1 LQSSIA
7 DTSLSD
13 AGSWG
18 KILLMRPE
26 EKARVKIDQMLE
38 DAGWKV
44 VDREAYSP
52 TITAAAIREALLLGN
67 CEADYLLFINGKAVG
82 VLEAKREEIDVA
94 SDRVCEQAAGYT
106 RYAPRCYPSY
116 GRPLPFIYQSNGN
129 TTLFRD
135 CRDEYSDYDYLNR
148 IHTPKELV
156 KMLGIDDPYA
166 GLPTLKKKGLR
177 DCQYEAITE
186 LEYSFRTGQDRALL
200 VLATGAGKTY
210 TACMSAYRFLAYTPM
225 KRILFLVDRN
235 NLGKQAEV
243 EFGMFRLTEN
253 GDPFN
258 TIYTVNRL
266 KSNIIPADSNVVIS
280 TIQRLFSLLTGRE
293 IIDDDDDDE
302 DTVTDEVQLSGNM
315 VLPPD
320 FFDLVIIDECHRSIY
335 GEWRRVLEYFSSAK
349 MIGLTAT
356 PVPETMAFFNNN
368 RVVNYTLERSI
379 VDNVNVDCRVYRI
392 KTEATENGGAIRKG
406 DKLKRVTRYTGTVEE
421 IKNEESRSY
430 TREELN
436 RSIINPAQIK
446 LVLETYRDAVY
457 TEMFTDPQR
466 EPNMDY
472 LPKTLIFA
480 LNENHATNIVNIAKE
495 VFGRTDDKYVQK
507 ITYSSG
513 DSNEL
518 IRQFRNDKEFRI
530 AVTCTLVATGTD
542 VKPLE
547 VLIFMRDVA
556 SEPLYIQMKGR
567 GVRTIDDDQL
577 RNVTPNAFSKD
588 CFFLVDAVGVTESIK
603 NVPGAGTGP
612 QGPTITLKRLL
623 ELLTHG
629 NVSDENLRLLA
640 SKLPR
645 IDRKCNDDQ
654 RDEFEHLAH
663 ASMRE
668 ISSNIFEAF
677 ERDALPPYEDFNEPN
692 NERKAL
698 VAPLTHHP
706 DARHYLLILAAGF
719 METLQPGED
728 TLISKGFSQEE
739 ALEVTSAFEKYCNEH
754 KDEIEALRMIYNND
768 GEPLTYVILKD
779 LENKLKMANN
789 KFHSSRVW
797 NSYAIVNPQ
806 SVKKY
811 TTKEEKEALTNIIQL
826 VRFANHQIEKL
837 ESLYPQA
844 QQRFNLWYGQMQ
856 RTVTETQISIIR
868 QIVDYIAS
876 NGACTIKDIID
887 DDRSRAAQLINAF
900 GGKEQA
906 DEALVSLSR
915 FLLYRKTA

>member
-1 LQSSIA
+1 M
-7 DTSLSD
+7 T
-13 AGSWG
+13 
-18 KILLMRPE
+18 PE
-26 EKARVKIDQMLE
+26 EKARVKIDQMFE
-38 DAGWKV
+38 DAGWQV
-44 VDREAYSP
+44 VDRDFYSP
-52 TITAAAIREALLLGN
+52 TITAAAIREGLLEGN
-67 CEADYLLFINGKAVG
+67 READYFLFLNGMAVG
-82 VLEAKREEIDVA
+82 VLEAKRKEVNVA
-94 SDRVCEQAAGYT
+94 SDVVCEQAIRYT
-106 RYAPRCYPSY
+106 RYVPADRYRAIASL
-116 GRPLPFIYQSNGN
+116 LPFIFVSNGEE
-129 TTLFRD
+129 TYFRD
-135 CRDEYSDYDYLNR
+135 CRDEESNLEPINR
-148 IHTPKELV
+148 IYTPKEMV
-156 KMLGIDDPYA
+156 KLLGIEDPYA
-166 GLPTLKKKGLR
+166 GLPTLSKKGLR
-177 DCQYEAITE
+177 DCQYEAISE
-186 LEYSFRTGQDRALL
+186 LEGSFRAGQNRALL

-210 TACMSAYRFLAYTPM
+210 TACMAAYRFLAYTPM

-235 NLGKQAEV
+235 NLGKQAEG

-258 TIYTVNRL
+258 TIFTVNRL
-266 KSNIIPADSNVVIS
+266 KSNKVPSDSNVVIS
-280 TIQRLFSLLTGRE
+280 TIQRLFSLLSGKE
-293 IIDDDDDDE
+293 ITDDDDDD
-302 DTVTDEVQLSGNM
+302 DPATGEVELPGNIQ
-315 VLPPD
+315 LPPD
-320 FFDLVIIDECHRSIY
+320 FFDVIIIDECHRSIY
-335 GEWRRVLEYFSSAK
+335 GDWRKVLEYFNTAK

-356 PVPETMAFFNNN
+356 PVPETLAFFNKNL
-368 RVVNYTLERSI
+368 VVNYTLERSI
-379 VDNVNVDCRVYRI
+379 VDGVNVDGRIFRI
-392 KTEATENGGAIRKG
+392 KTEATENGGAILKG
-406 DKLKRVTRYTGTVEE
+406 QKLKRVTKYTGEVED
-421 IKNEESRSY
+421 IKNEETKNY

-436 RSIINPAQIK
+436 RSVINPAQIK

-466 EPNMDY
+466 EPIMDY

-480 LNENHATNIVNIAKE
+480 LNENHATNIVKIAKE
-495 VFGRTDDKYVQK
+495 VFGRTDDKFVQK

-547 VLIFMRDVA
+547 VVMFMRDVA

-567 GVRTIDDDQL
+567 GVRTIGDDQL

-588 CFFLVDAVGVTESIK
+588 CYFLVDAVGVTESHK
-603 NVPGAGTGP
+603 TVPGGGNGP
-612 QGPTITLKRLL
+612 QGPTITLRRLL

-629 NVSDENLRLLA
+629 NVSDENLLTLA
-640 SKLPR
+640 ARLPR
-645 IDRKCNDDQ
+645 IDKKCNDKQ
-654 RDEFEHLAH
+654 REHFQELAH
-663 ASMRE
+663 TSIKE
-668 ISSNIFEAF
+668 ISSNIYEAYQRGL
-677 ERDALPPYEDFNEPN
+677 EVYKDINDPN
-692 NERKAL
+692 LERKTL

-706 DARHYLLILAAGF
+706 EARHFLLILAAGF
-719 METLQPGED
+719 VETLQPGED

-739 ALEVTSAFEKYCNEH
+739 AKDLTSAFEKYCEDH
-754 KDEIEALRMIYNND
+754 QDEIEALRMIYNNE
-768 GEPLTYVILKD
+768 GEPLTYYILKD

-789 KFHSSRVW
+789 KFQSSRIW

-806 SVKKY
+806 SVKRY

-856 RTVTETQISIIR
+856 RTVTESQIAIIR

-887 DDRSRAAQLINAF
+887 DDKTRAAQLINAF
-900 GGKEQA
+900 GGKQQA
-906 DEALVSLSR
+906 DEALVSLSK

>member
-1 LQSSIA
+1 M
-7 DTSLSD
+7 T
-13 AGSWG
+13 
-18 KILLMRPE
+18 PE
-26 EKARVKIDQMLE
+26 EKARVKIDQMFE

-44 VDREAYSP
+44 VDRDFYSP
-52 TITAAAIREALLLGN
+52 TITAAAIREGLLEGN
-67 CEADYLLFINGKAVG
+67 HEADYFLFINGKAVG
-82 VLEAKREEIDVA
+82 VLEAKRAEVDV
-94 SDRVCEQAAGYT
+94 SSNKVCEQAIRYT
-106 RYAPRCYPSY
+106 RYVPPCYQAY
-116 GRPLPFIYQSNGN
+116 GRPLPFIYQSNGE
-129 TTLFRD
+129 TTFFRD
-135 CRDEYSDYDYLNR
+135 CRDEESELEDMNR
-148 IHTPKELV
+148 IHTPKEMV

-166 GLPTLKKKGLR
+166 GLPSLESKKKALR

-186 LEYSFRTGQDRALL
+186 LENSFRSGQNRALI

-210 TACMSAYRFLAYTPM
+210 TACMAAYRFLAYTPM

-235 NLGKQAEV
+235 NLGKQAEG

-258 TIYTVNRL
+258 TIYSVNRL
-266 KSNIIPADSNVVIS
+266 KSNKVPSDSNVVIS
-280 TIQRLFSLLTGRE
+280 TIQRLFSLLTGQE
-293 IIDDDDDDE
+293 IDDNDDDDE
-302 DTVTDEVQLSGNM
+302 VTGVGEVQLPGNLK
-315 VLPPD
+315 LPQN
-320 FFDLVIIDECHRSIY
+320 FFDLIIIDECHRSIY
-335 GEWRRVLEYFSSAK
+335 GEWRKVLEYFSSAK

-368 RVVNYTLERSI
+368 RIVNYTLERSI
-379 VDNVNVDCRVYRI
+379 VDGVNVDARIYRI
-392 KTEATENGGAIRKG
+392 KTEAAENGGAILKG
-406 DKLKRVTRYTGTVEE
+406 QTIRRVTKYTGEVET
-421 IKNEESRSY
+421 IKNEETRSY

-436 RSIINPAQIK
+436 RSVINPAQIK

-480 LNENHATNIVNIAKE
+480 LNEAHATNIVKIARE
-495 VFGRTDDKYVQK
+495 VFGRTDNKFVQK

-567 GVRTIDDDQL
+567 GVRTIGDDQL

-588 CFFLVDAVGVTESIK
+588 CYFLVDAVGVTESHK
-603 NVPGAGTGP
+603 TVPGGGNGP
-612 QGPTITLKRLL
+612 QGPTITLRRLL

-629 NVSDENLRLLA
+629 NVADEYLLTLA
-640 SKLPR
+640 AKLPR
-645 IDRKCNDDQ
+645 IDRKCNDKQ
-654 RDEFEHLAH
+654 REQFHELAH

-668 ISSNIFEAF
+668 ISSNIYEAF
-677 ERDALPPYEDFNEPN
+677 EKDLLPPYEDINEPN
-692 NERKAL
+692 NERKGL

-706 DARHYLLILAAGF
+706 EARHYLLILAAGF
-719 METLQPGED
+719 LETLQPGED
-728 TLISKGFSQEE
+728 NLISKGFSQEE
-739 ALEVTSAFEKYCNEH
+739 ATEVTSAFEKYCDDH
-754 KDEIEALRMIYNND
+754 QDEIEALRMIYNNE
-768 GEPLTYVILKD
+768 GEPLTYLILKD

-789 KFHSSRVW
+789 KFQTSRIW

-806 SVKKY
+806 SVKKH

-856 RTVTETQISIIR
+856 RTITETQVAIIR

-887 DDRSRAAQLINAF
+887 DDKTRAAQLINAF
-900 GGKEQA
+900 GGKQQA
-906 DEALVSLSR
+906 DEALVSLSK
-915 FLLYRKTA
+915 FLLYRKIA

>member
-1 LQSSIA
+1 M
-7 DTSLSD
+7 T
-13 AGSWG
+13 
-18 KILLMRPE
+18 PE
-26 EKARVKIDQMLE
+26 EKARVKIDQMFE

-44 VDREAYSP
+44 VDRDFYSP
-52 TITAAAIREALLLGN
+52 TITAAAIREGLLEGN
-67 CEADYLLFINGKAVG
+67 READYFLFINGKAVG
-82 VLEAKREEIDVA
+82 VLEAKREEVDVA
-94 SDRVCEQAAGYT
+94 SDIVCEQTIKYT
-106 RYAPRCYPSY
+106 RYVPQCYQAY
-116 GRPLPFIYQSNGN
+116 LRPLPFIYQSNGVS
-129 TTLFRD
+129 TLFRD
-135 CRDEYSDYDYLNR
+135 CRIEDSDYEDMNR
-148 IHTPKELV
+148 IHTPKEMV
-156 KMLGIDDPYA
+156 KMLGIKDPYA
-166 GLPTLKKKGLR
+166 GLPTLSKKGLR
-177 DCQYEAITE
+177 DCQYEAISE
-186 LEYSFRTGQDRALL
+186 LEKSFRTGQNRALL

-235 NLGKQAEV
+235 NLGKQAEG

-266 KSNIIPADSNVVIS
+266 KSNKVPSDSNVVIS
-280 TIQRLFSLLTGRE
+280 TIQRLFSLLTGQE
-293 IIDDDDDDE
+293 IVDNDDDDE
-302 DTVTDEVQLSGNM
+302 DNATGEIQLTGNLQ
-315 VLPPD
+315 LPPD
-320 FFDLVIIDECHRSIY
+320 FFDLIIIDECHRSIY
-335 GEWRRVLEYFSSAK
+335 GNWRKVLEYFSSAK

-368 RVVNYTLERSI
+368 RVANYTLERSI
-379 VDNVNVDCRVYRI
+379 VDGVNVDCRVYRI
-392 KTEATENGGAIRKG
+392 KTEAAENGGAILKG
-406 DKLKRVTRYTGTVEE
+406 QDIRRVTKYTGEVEI
-421 IKNEESRSY
+421 IKNEETRSY
-430 TREELN
+430 TKEELN
-436 RSIINPAQIK
+436 RSVINPAQIK
-446 LVLETYRDAVY
+446 LVLETFRDAVY

-480 LNENHATNIVNIAKE
+480 LNEVHATNIVKIAKE
-495 VFGRTDDKYVQK
+495 VFGRTDDKFVQK

-518 IRQFRNDKEFRI
+518 IRRFRNDKEFRI

-567 GVRTIDDDQL
+567 GVRTIGDDQL

-588 CFFLVDAVGVTESIK
+588 CFFLVDAVGVTESHK
-603 NVPGAGTGP
+603 TVPGGGTGP
-612 QGPTITLKRLL
+612 QGPTITLRRLL

-629 NVSDENLRLLA
+629 NVSDEYMLLLA

-645 IDRKCNDDQ
+645 IDKKCNESQ
-654 RDEFEHLAH
+654 REHFQELAH

-668 ISSNIFEAF
+668 ISSNIYEAF
-677 ERDALPPYEDFNEPN
+677 EKNLLPPYEDINEPN
-692 NERKAL
+692 NERKGL

-706 DARHYLLILAAGF
+706 EARHYLLILAAGF

-739 ALEVTSAFEKYCNEH
+739 ASEVTSAFEKYCDEH
-754 KDEIEALRMIYNND
+754 QDEIEALRMIYNND

-779 LENKLKMANN
+779 LENKLKIANN
-789 KFHSSRVW
+789 KFQSSRIW

-806 SVKKY
+806 SVKKH

-856 RTVTETQISIIR
+856 RTVTESQIAIIR

-887 DDRSRAAQLINAF
+887 DDKTRAAQLIKAF
-900 GGKEQA
+900 GGKQQA